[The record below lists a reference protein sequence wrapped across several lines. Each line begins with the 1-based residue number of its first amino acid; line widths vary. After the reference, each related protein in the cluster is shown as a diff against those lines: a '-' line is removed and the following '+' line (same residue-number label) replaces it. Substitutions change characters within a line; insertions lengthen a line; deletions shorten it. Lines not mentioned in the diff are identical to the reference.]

1 MLNKNGIICFRNPF
15 TMTGTGINTIKKRKS
30 LVDINTRRPQMYL
43 AGVNIYK
50 MKTALAQHVE
60 NDPLYECK
68 DYDENNS
75 FDHCIDKELEVCI

>member
-1 MLNKNGIICFRNPF
+1 MGLFVPETLLPWLEPASTQLRNVSNWL
-15 TMTGTGINTIKKRKS
+15 TLTLGDRN
-30 LVDINTRRPQMYL
+30 L

>member
-1 MLNKNGIICFRNPF
+1 
-15 TMTGTGINTIKKRKS
+15 
-30 LVDINTRRPQMYL
+30 MYL

>member
-1 MLNKNGIICFRNPF
+1 MGLFVPETLLPWLEPASTQLRNVSNWL
-15 TMTGTGINTIKKRKS
+15 T

-68 DYDENNS
+68 DYNENNS